1 MRAETWTST
10 WRPDSRFS
18 QLESATESEASTK
31 QSRRSDFGRQL
42 DVTVDVSWT
51 SRSGRPK
58 RAGGRPS
65 HIAEKAGSTPDDA
78 RQRDIAVILP

>member
-18 QLESATESEASTK
+18 QLESPTAHEASTK

-42 DVTVDVSWT
+42 DVTVDVTWT

-58 RAGGRPS
+58 RAGGHQA
-65 HIAEKAGSTPDDA
+65 HIAGQPGPTTDDA
-78 RQRDIAVILP
+78 RHRDIAVMSP